1 MVVLVEYQLLG
12 NIMDYKI
19 FKNALSLSECEDFVN
34 FGQSQYPL
42 LKTEQLYPNRGYP
55 GFTLQNTT
63 AVLNKLATFI
73 SQTDFNIKYDYSFGT
88 GVNFINAERGEQ
100 IGQHIDKPLYELD
113 DAYQVK
119 PEFKNR
125 VCAGTVLAC
134 IGGTNE
140 MDIEGDSIIM
150 TPGDVIVL
158 KGFTAHEMKPVVSD
172 TFYLLSAFYC
182 SNN

>member
-1 MVVLVEYQLLG
+1 
-12 NIMDYKI
+12 MDYKL
-19 FKNALSLSECEDFVN
+19 FKNALTTSECTDFAT
-34 FGQSQYPL
+34 FGKSQYGT
-42 LKTEQLYPNRGYP
+42 LKQDQLYPNRGYP
-55 GFTLQNTT
+55 GFTLQNATT
-63 AVLNKLATFI
+63 VLDKLATFI
-73 SQTDFNIKYDYSFGT
+73 TQTNFNITYDYSFGT
-88 GVNFINAERGEQ
+88 GVNFINAEQGEQ

-119 PEFKNR
+119 PGFEDR
-125 VCAGTVLAC
+125 YCAGAVLAC
-134 IGGTNE
+134 IGGTNQ

-182 SNN
+182 SGE